1 MPDTDNPTNT
11 NPVRAWLLAQART
24 WRVDHA
30 PDLTAVHAWRSRVLA
45 TTGPVPML
53 GSWTWMALPDTD
65 PRKVAATIPPAVAHL
80 AENTP
85 AATARRLQQELAAI
99 DHVIDH
105 IVVARVRAASW
116 DLSGA
121 RDWRHTATGPSHTE
135 LARRRSL
142 ATCFHCKTQY
152 AWTAACC
159 PACGRG
165 STPEQIRAEATRSW
179 TTPVTPNRRV
189 A

>member
-1 MPDTDNPTNT
+1 MTAVSAWRDRVLTATGPA
-11 NPVRAWLLAQART
+11 PVLGSRAWVALL
-24 WRVDHA
+24 
-30 PDLTAVHAWRSRVLA
+30 
-45 TTGPVPML
+45 
-53 GSWTWMALPDTD
+53 DTD
-65 PRKVAATIPPAVAHL
+65 PRKVAAAVPPAVAYL
-80 AENTP
+80 TENTS
-85 AATARRLQQELAAI
+85 AAIAQRLRQELAAI

-116 DLSGA
+116 DLCGA

-152 AWTAACC
+152 AWTAVCC
-159 PACGRG
+159 PGCGRG